1 MGFINPKSM
10 YNEILSTI
18 QSNFTIPI
26 RMPQKTKVDSTSFN
40 EVLQEEIN
48 ETDKINTS
56 IDKNIN
62 ISTEEIDK
70 AIKEAAKKYNI
81 DENLIRAVIKQE
93 SNYNPNAISS
103 AGARGLMQLMP
114 GTAKMLG
121 VEDIYDVEENV
132 DAGSRYLKDMLIK
145 FNGNTSL
152 ALAAYNAGPGN
163 VEKYNGIPPFSETQN
178 YVPKVLAY
186 KKQYDAFK
194 KE

>member
-1 MGFINPKSM
+1 MGFVDPKSM
-10 YNEILSTI
+10 YTDILSTI

-26 RMPQKTKVDSTSFN
+26 RMPQKTNENSASFN
-40 EVLQEEIN
+40 EILKDEIN
-48 ETDKINTS
+48 ERDKINIP
-56 IDKNIN
+56 IDKNITV
-62 ISTEEIDK
+62 STEEIEA
-70 AIKEAAKKYNI
+70 AIKEAAKKYNL

-93 SNYNPNAISS
+93 SNFNPNAVSS

-114 GTAKMLG
+114 GTAKMLE
-121 VEDIYDVEENV
+121 VEDIWDVEENV
-132 DAGSRYLKDMLIK
+132 DAGSRYLKDMLMK
-145 FNGNTSL
+145 FNGNVSL
-152 ALAAYNAGPGN
+152 ALAAYNAGPGS

>member
-1 MGFINPKSM
+1 M